1 MMRIERGEVVDDE
14 AAMLAQLDKELGLTP
29 PDPRVKAEEL
39 KAKIQ
44 EEHNK
49 TLHYK
54 QAGDKN

>member
-1 MMRIERGEVVDDE
+1 MMWIERGDVVDDE

-44 EEHNK
+44 EELK
-49 TLHYK
+49 
-54 QAGDKN
+54 